1 MKKKLIL
8 LIGLAI
14 AITVCVENKEGG
26 KARELPGDSTVIM
39 KEEAELSQ
47 DIIVSSETDAE
58 KTEEKRE
65 TLNAEAEDASQNADS
80 LCVGMRK
87 EIFDATNSERV
98 KAGLPEL
105 IWNDELAE
113 AADVR
118 AEEIITDFDHVRPD
132 GTKCYV
138 LSDLIYGENIARGP
152 HASGEEFVSRW
163 MGSEG
168 HRENILWSQYTL
180 IGVGTRCTEYGD
192 TAVQLFGCED

>member
-8 LIGLAI
+8 LMGLAI
-14 AITVCVENKEGG
+14 ATVGCVESKEGG
-26 KARELPGDSTVIM
+26 KARELPGNSTVII
-39 KEEAELSQ
+39 KEEAGLSQ
-47 DIIVSSETDAE
+47 DIIVSSETDA
-58 KTEEKRE
+58 KNEEKRE
-65 TLNAEAEDASQNADS
+65 TLNVEAEDASQNSGS
-80 LCVGMRK
+80 LCVGMKK
-87 EIFDATNSERV
+87 EIFDATNAERI

-113 AADVR
+113 VADVR

-168 HRENILWSQYTL
+168 HRENILWSQYTI
-180 IGVGTRCTEYGD
+180 IGVGTRYTEYGD
-192 TAVQLFGCED
+192 TAVQLFGYED

>member
-8 LIGLAI
+8 LMGLAI
-14 AITVCVENKEGG
+14 ATAVCVENKEGG
-26 KARELPGDSTVIM
+26 KARELPSNSAVII
-39 KEEAELSQ
+39 KEEAGLSQ

-58 KTEEKRE
+58 NEEKRE

-87 EIFDATNSERV
+87 EIFEATNAERV
-98 KAGLPEL
+98 KAGLPKL
-105 IWNDELAE
+105 IWSDELAE

-138 LSDLIYGENIARGP
+138 LGDLIRGENIARGP

-192 TAVQLFGCED
+192 TAVQLFGYED